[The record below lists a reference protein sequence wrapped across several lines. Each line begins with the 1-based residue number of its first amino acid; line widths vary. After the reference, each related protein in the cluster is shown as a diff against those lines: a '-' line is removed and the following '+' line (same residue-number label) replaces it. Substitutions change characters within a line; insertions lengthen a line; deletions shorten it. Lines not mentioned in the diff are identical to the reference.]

1 MKRCLTLLLALV
13 LALSLAAC
21 GAKSAGPD
29 TMTGSY
35 NGYDS
40 TKEDYDFTATD
51 DEAEDA
57 GAWNGGGR

>member
-29 TMTGSY
+29 TMTGDY
-35 NGYDS
+35 NGYLLCAQAH
-40 TKEDYDFTATD
+40 KQ
-51 DEAEDA
+51 
-57 GAWNGGGR
+57 